1 MTDPTLKAIKEAK
14 LKEEASKRTEVTE
27 HCQEY
32 LESLHEVMHFT
43 PDQPEY

>member
-14 LKEEASKRTEVTE
+14 LKKEAKLRSDVTE

-32 LESLHEVMHFT
+32 LESLHEVMHHT